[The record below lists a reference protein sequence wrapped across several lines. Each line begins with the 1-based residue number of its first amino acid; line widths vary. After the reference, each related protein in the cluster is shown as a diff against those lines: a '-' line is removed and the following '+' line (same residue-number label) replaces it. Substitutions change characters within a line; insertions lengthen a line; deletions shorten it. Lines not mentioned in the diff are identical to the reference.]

1 MVDCCYMER
10 GSKQYEIVRQ
20 HFLFS
25 GIDEQDFD
33 ILAATITA
41 EHLGKGE
48 VLFHRGDPTDCFYYV
63 EQGQIEL
70 SLMSANGQK
79 KIVEVVSP
87 DNTFAEAIAFMRVQ
101 EFPVSAEALTDCV
114 LYKIPNKA
122 YLGILFDNPD
132 ACLRLLSDVSQ
143 KMHARVR
150 EIERLT
156 IQNARSRLASYLID
170 HITETDDDSAVIRLD
185 LPRHII
191 ASRLSFTPETLSRM
205 LRNLAD
211 EGIITAD
218 DRVIKVHSLSRL
230 RPYD

>member
-1 MVDCCYMER
+1 MEA
-10 GSKQYEIVRQ
+10 GSRQYDIVRQ

-33 ILAATITA
+33 VLAATISA
-41 EHLGKGE
+41 ERLDKGAI
-48 VLFHRGDPTDCFYYV
+48 LFHRGDRTDCFYYV
-63 EQGQIEL
+63 EEGQVEL
-70 SLMSANGQK
+70 SLISANGQK
-79 KIVEVVSP
+79 KIIEVVGP

-101 EFPVSAEALTDCV
+101 EFPVSAEALTECV

-122 YLGILFDNPD
+122 YLDTLLNDPD
-132 ACLRLLSDVSQ
+132 ACLRLLSDVCQ

-170 HITETDDDSAVIRLD
+170 HVTETDGDTAKIHLD
-185 LPRHII
+185 LPRHVI

-205 LRNLAD
+205 LRSLAD
-211 EGIITAD
+211 EAIITAD
-218 DRVIKVHSLSRL
+218 DRVIAVHSLSRL